1 MDFELVIERFEERIL
16 GFGEV
21 VVVEKYISSR
31 LFLVLDGRSAR
42 FSRFSLFS
50 PTCIASFL
58 TGGGRG

>member
-1 MDFELVIERFEERIL
+1 MERFKERIL